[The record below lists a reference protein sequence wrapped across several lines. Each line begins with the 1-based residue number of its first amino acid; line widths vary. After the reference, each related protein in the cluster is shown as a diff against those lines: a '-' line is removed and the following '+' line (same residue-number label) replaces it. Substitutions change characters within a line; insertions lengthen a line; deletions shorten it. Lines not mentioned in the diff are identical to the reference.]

1 MDKQIPDFTFLWI
14 IRNHG
19 IKIEALTQIRLIP
32 IGILEKLFDK
42 IVGNL
47 LMVFS

>member
-1 MDKQIPDFTFLWI
+1 MDKQIPDFTFLRI

-19 IKIEALTQIRLIP
+19 VKIETLTKVRLVP

-47 LMVFS
+47 LMIFS